1 MGTSRSRLKRIWS
14 KMKSRCYSPK
24 VYNYHRYGGRGITVC
39 DEWKDNF
46 QAFYDWAI
54 ANGYADDLT
63 IDRIDNDGNYE
74 PNNCRWATMKEQAN
88 NKSNN
93 VRITYK
99 GKTQDIKQWSEELGI
114 AYTTLFIRIHN
125 GWPVEKAFFEP
136 VKEVANNRYPEVITE
151 PGERRDL
158 KVREYLRRRAG
169 IRTEEQRRSDDRH
182 KVQNK
187 VAAIH
192 DLLKDNL
199 TLSVREIA
207 KITGIPKSTVQRLKQ
222 CYLDIQ
228 KH

>member
-1 MGTSRSRLKRIWS
+1 MGTSRSRLKRIWR
-14 KMKSRCYSPK
+14 KMKERCYNTK
-24 VYNYHRYGGRGITVC
+24 VDNYHRYGGRGITVC

-46 QAFYDWAI
+46 QAFYDWSM

-74 PNNCRWATMKEQAN
+74 PGNCRWATMKEQAN

-114 AYTTLFIRIHN
+114 AYTTLFIRIQN

-136 VKEVANNRYPEVITE
+136 IKESTNNRYPEVVTK

-169 IRTEEQRRSDDRH
+169 IRTEKERRSDDRN
-182 KVQNK
+182 KVQDK

-192 DLLKDNL
+192 ELLKDNP
-199 TLSVREIA
+199 TLSVREIS
-207 KITGIPKSTVQRLKQ
+207 KITGIPKSTVHRLKQ
-222 CYLDIQ
+222 
-228 KH
+228 